1 MKNKI
6 LAFLFGDSQVES
18 EIDEASETLD
28 AIMEE
33 AEELEPLQ
41 AKKTPLAA
49 ALKAAG
55 VSGDDLELGPEGLSL
70 AFDTEEDY
78 REACE
83 KLMEPDAMEAL
94 AQKGWVALRQG
105 DKAMSGEVSPEY
117 RIRFVDLTTPEPEN
131 KTDWPA
137 PNPKMM
143 ADIIKKGREFATT
156 PFERDP
162 QNPVTDM
169 EPGDKQKAGVGKEKD
184 GADPEGK
191 PKGTSKSEA
200 QNLVDRMLNRVNEGG
215 HKAGCTCGFCKNKG
229 RFGKKKEEE
238 PAGEKE
244 DKGGEQEDGADA
256 PMKEAVREAL
266 ARRKGRPKAA
276 PSTRPVAAKPKTGGA
291 PGKAYKTPRK

>member
-18 EIDEASETLD
+18 EIDEASEALD
-28 AIMEE
+28 AIMEQ
-33 AEELEPLQ
+33 AEELEPIQ

-55 VSGDDLELGPEGLSL
+55 VEGSDLELGPEGLSL
-70 AFDTEEDY
+70 AFDNEDDY
-78 REACE
+78 REACA
-83 KLMEPDAMEAL
+83 KLMEPDAMETL

-117 RIRFVDLTTPEPEN
+117 RIRFVDLTTPDPED
-131 KTDWPA
+131 KTSWPA
-137 PNPKMM
+137 PNPSLM
-143 ADIIKKGREFATT
+143 ADILKKGREFATT

-162 QNPVTDM
+162 NNPVTDM
-169 EPGDKQKAGVGKEKD
+169 EPGGKQRAGVGKEKD

-191 PKGTSKSEA
+191 PKGSSEA
-200 QNLVDRMLNRVNEGG
+200 QDLVNRMLNRVNEGG
-215 HKAGCTCGFCKNKG
+215 HKPGCTCGFCKNKG
-229 RFGKKKEEE
+229 RFGKKKEET
-238 PAGEKE
+238 PAETKDTEETE
-244 DKGGEQEDGADA
+244 DNGADA
-256 PMKEAVREAL
+256 PMKEAVREAI

-276 PSTRPVAAKPKTGGA
+276 PSTKPVAPKPKTGGS